1 VVITLDVSD
10 RPQAAVVP
18 RKGLRQNKNRGW
30 LPLINQEDK
39 QELDKSPPSIA
50 LPIYTTELARR
61 SHVSMRVS
69 MI

>member
-1 VVITLDVSD
+1 M
-10 RPQAAVVP
+10 VP
-18 RKGLRQNKNRGW
+18 RRDLGGIRIGGG
-30 LPLINQEDK
+30 LPLVNRDDK

-50 LPIYTTELARR
+50 LPIYTTELARQ